1 MLPQKRI
8 KHNIYLLKNNL
19 KNKEKI
25 KRYLSPTIIERKNI
39 SFKNPIKKSL
49 SGSLLL
55 ENNIKEE
62 NIGKNP
68 IKIKYKGISTYV
80 SRKEFYK
87 MKNIDISQLKAYKNE
102 KNEVIKQ
109 KKLFLEK
116 ANSIYN
122 TNIIDSISKKK
133 EIEYRKGITNIQNE
147 LRNKKDINKEQ
158 MSNFYYN
165 IINII
170 KTISNQCNYE
180 INKRIKDTNKRINS
194 DINQVNKLQEK
205 ELDKKLEKLNYIM
218 VKLKELITKMENINK
233 DYKKIKNNI
242 DIYIKENTILKKK
255 IKIQNKKNKKLILTI
270 KSKENKINDIEKV
283 LNKYWNYNLK
293 KNEEKNNIQIYKK
306 IKINKKNNIIRE
318 KSNPII
324 NNKLIYY
331 NNTNN
336 SINNNQTNY
345 STNNINLLTKRNKN
359 NQINLDS
366 SNSFK
371 NIISNS
377 FIIYNTKNKEEENI
391 QLDFKEKKLINN
403 LEKNLEYW
411 KNKLNLMKK
420 KLNEEMPQNTFYDL
434 IINIIN
440 KLKKEESDSVIY
452 NIDNKLLTD
461 NMRIFPYQ
469 SRIFRQIF
477 MGRLF
482 NDKNLYP
489 IFISERK
496 NSDFIFNKNIFNAT
510 KINKK

>member
-25 KRYLSPTIIERKNI
+25 QRYLSPTIIERKNI

-55 ENNIKEE
+55 ENNKEE

-147 LRNKKDINKEQ
+147 LRKKKDINKGQ

-180 INKRIKDTNKRINS
+180 INKRI
-194 DINQVNKLQEK
+194 
-205 ELDKKLEKLNYIM
+205 
-218 VKLKELITKMENINK
+218 
-233 DYKKIKNNI
+233 
-242 DIYIKENTILKKK
+242 
-255 IKIQNKKNKKLILTI
+255 
-270 KSKENKINDIEKV
+270 
-283 LNKYWNYNLK
+283 
-293 KNEEKNNIQIYKK
+293 
-306 IKINKKNNIIRE
+306 
-318 KSNPII
+318 
-324 NNKLIYY
+324 
-331 NNTNN
+331 
-336 SINNNQTNY
+336 
-345 STNNINLLTKRNKN
+345 
-359 NQINLDS
+359 
-366 SNSFK
+366 
-371 NIISNS
+371 
-377 FIIYNTKNKEEENI
+377 
-391 QLDFKEKKLINN
+391 
-403 LEKNLEYW
+403 
-411 KNKLNLMKK
+411 
-420 KLNEEMPQNTFYDL
+420 
-434 IINIIN
+434 
-440 KLKKEESDSVIY
+440 
-452 NIDNKLLTD
+452 
-461 NMRIFPYQ
+461 
-469 SRIFRQIF
+469 
-477 MGRLF
+477 
-482 NDKNLYP
+482 
-489 IFISERK
+489 
-496 NSDFIFNKNIFNAT
+496 
-510 KINKK
+510 